1 VFVAV
6 GFCGVDGNVEMVPVY
21 ILILCTEQVISSL
34 IDLRSE
40 V

>member
-1 VFVAV
+1 VSVAV
-6 GFCGVDGNVEMVPVY
+6 GFCGVDGNVEMVLVY
-21 ILILCTEQVISSL
+21 ILILCVEQVISSL